1 MYNRGKKEESPK
13 KEDKTNSE
21 KKTSGTLHGSFSAQQ
36 KGKSDSRSD
45 KCLICKKDG
54 HRAVECFTI
63 TKLKSGSERSKYL
76 DDKKISL
83 CRNCMKGPHHSGECR
98 QESRCQKCGKKH
110 HSLLHFERSQAHH
123 AMGARP
129 RQEGSQPSEPS
140 REPENG
146 PVVAAA
152 TSQPVGATPILQCC
166 LAWALSP
173 DGGIK
178 KLARVFFDSGSE
190 LAMVRRDLANK
201 LGLDGPCHRLT
212 LTGVGG
218 VNLPSTM
225 EKRVK
230 FQLQDLSGTYTSHPI
245 EAVTKE
251 KLTEKM
257 REIRV
262 NPSEFSHLRGIHM
275 LMKSQDKRWR
285 STSSLDVTFSDP

>member
-1 MYNRGKKEESPK
+1 
-13 KEDKTNSE
+13 
-21 KKTSGTLHGSFSAQQ
+21 
-36 KGKSDSRSD
+36 
-45 KCLICKKDG
+45 
-54 HRAVECFTI
+54 
-63 TKLKSGSERSKYL
+63 
-76 DDKKISL
+76 
-83 CRNCMKGPHHSGECR
+83 MKGPHHSGECR

-262 NPSEFSHLRGIHM
+262 NPSDFASPASAVQTCWNSVLIRIVKGASRPRGSKILALSSKKLRFVSRRFSDR
-275 LMKSQDKRWR
+275 
-285 STSSLDVTFSDP
+285 SSLMLIISWSVPGTVAGACKLSR